1 MCVTHVTH
9 GLLLPQHN
17 SVVLNALNMGMC
29 QLTGFKELLQI
40 QEAGLLKSE
49 GLDSEGLRI
58 VGCTLGLG

>member
-1 MCVTHVTH
+1 MW
-9 GLLLPQHN
+9 
-17 SVVLNALNMGMC
+17 MC
-29 QLTGFKELLQI
+29 QLTGVKEFLKI